1 VGAPRSNWPLDLGCC
16 TETIRNWL
24 KQADLDA
31 GRRSDGF
38 LYASDFQHEGHTAE
52 LCRGEIHELLVREDI
67 SDAHKQ
73 AVLAERR
80 ALLPISPL
88 TED

>member
-1 VGAPRSNWPLDLGCC
+1 LDLGCC

-52 LCRGEIHELLVREDI
+52 LCRGEIHELLVRET
-67 SDAHKQ
+67 SAM
-73 AVLAERR
+73 LTSRRCWRNAERFY
-80 ALLPISPL
+80 PL
-88 TED
+88 AR